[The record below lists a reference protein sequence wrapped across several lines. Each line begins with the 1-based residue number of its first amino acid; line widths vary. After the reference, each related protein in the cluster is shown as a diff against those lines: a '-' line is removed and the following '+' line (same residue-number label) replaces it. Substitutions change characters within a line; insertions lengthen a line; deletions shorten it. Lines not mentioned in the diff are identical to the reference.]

1 MADDTAPVSSLQAF
15 ARGTQTPHTEETQAT
30 CGETHVERSQGSRQ
44 PSGAPSGQQRLLL
57 GPLRDSSWKQV
68 PQPSGELPQLRPAEQ
83 RQASPT
89 LHGPNCRFVSK
100 ISDYCFKPLSF
111 EVVCYAANDSQNGF
125 VSTIDT
131 CHI

>member
-1 MADDTAPVSSLQAF
+1 MWGDS
-15 ARGTQTPHTEETQAT
+15 RGEK
-30 CGETHVERSQGSRQ
+30 SRLPTQ

-83 RQASPT
+83 RKASLT
-89 LHGPNCRFVSK
+89 LHGPNYRLVSK
-100 ISDYCFKPLSF
+100 VSDYCFKPLSF